1 MPNQLQSLTVDF
13 MCLLETFH
21 TVLHSTYGESVFLES
36 SQLLQLENERAAFDD
51 QNDSFQT
58 LIEQHL
64 CLLSPTLHL
73 MLGTSQK
80 TSPVTEGSCLLD
92 KREKNGP
99 GKMV

>member
-1 MPNQLQSLTVDF
+1 MDRTKTSP
-13 MCLLETFH
+13 LLCE
-21 TVLHSTYGESVFLES
+21 L
-36 SQLLQLENERAAFDD
+36 QLLQLENERAAFDD